1 MASGVVKVTDSF
13 EDRIAMAQEERRAAV
28 RARDVTYPGTSEWES
43 ANATVERWD
52 ATIRDLRDQAAG
64 R

>member
-1 MASGVVKVTDSF
+1 VTDSF
-13 EDRIAMAQEERRAAV
+13 EQRISMAQDERRAAV
-28 RARDVTYPGTSEWES
+28 RARDVAYPGTPEWES

-52 ATIRDLRDQAAG
+52 ATIRDLRDQAQG